1 MLGLAAPAQDSAT
14 ANHIYGSDKSHIM
27 NKGCVLIAVLIPSF
41 VMVPTQ
47 MNITIVQFDQ
57 YYELLPDGNMMATW
71 EITILPDGNE
81 KNMVLHAFFS
91 KKAYIKEL
99 VVSDALGSLSSRV
112 ISREDVPLIEVTFRE
127 RLSPGAEYY
136 FTCRMEVWKAADIGE
151 TEGSF
156 TVLTGYNFPVDDLN
170 VAVQLPEGT
179 RLRNYFPAD
188 GRVSGE
194 PPSVSWSMSSLPE
207 GYSINI
213 SVAFDVLSKT
223 FADNLFSDAE
233 NLYRLKDFEN
243 SRKKFEEA
251 QKVYESLNLRDE
263 VRQCTVYLDRI
274 TGMEQGLPVFEE
286 AVTLYKNE
294 EYEKAATKF
303 EQVKTIYEEHNI
315 DTAEVDTYISDCS
328 TYMKAFD
335 ELEKAENYVREGK
348 YDEAREH
355 FMNAKNFFSD
365 VADSAMMQE
374 IDAKLEQ
381 IKPVETKES
390 EPPQTE
396 TGRRGTGLLLM
407 IFVVIGVIAF
417 VVMKLRKPAVVQTED
432 EIREE
437 MRELKA
443 RYVYGE
449 INKKQYEERLAPL
462 EEQLKSKKAE

>member
-1 MLGLAAPAQDSAT
+1 
-14 ANHIYGSDKSHIM
+14 M

-41 VMVPTQ
+41 VMVPAQ
-47 MNITIVQFDQ
+47 MDIAIVQFDQ
-57 YYELLPDGNMMATW
+57 YYELLPDGNMTATW
-71 EITILPDGNE
+71 DITIVPEGNA
-81 KNMVLHAFFS
+81 KNMVLYAFFS

-99 VVSDALGSLSSRV
+99 VVSDAVGSLSSRV
-112 ISREDVPLIEVTFRE
+112 ISREDVPLIEVTFRD
-127 RLSPGAEYY
+127 RLSPGAEYH
-136 FTCRMEVWKAADIGE
+136 FTCHLNVWKAADIGE

-156 TVLTGYNFPVDDLN
+156 TLLTGYNFPVDRLN

-194 PPSVSWSMSSLPE
+194 PPSVSWNMSSLPE
-207 GYSINI
+207 GYNINI
-213 SVAFDVLSKT
+213 SVAFDVMSKT
-223 FADNLFSDAE
+223 FADNLFSDGE

-243 SRKKFEEA
+243 ARKKFEEA

-286 AVTLYKNE
+286 AVDLYDEGNYGE
-294 EYEKAATKF
+294 AVTKF
-303 EQVKTIYEEHNI
+303 EQAKTLYEEHNV
-315 DTAEVDTYISDCS
+315 DTAEVDTYISDCN
-328 TYMKAFD
+328 TYIKAFD
-335 ELEKAENYVREGK
+335 ELEKAENYVKEGK
-348 YDEAREH
+348 NDEAREH
-355 FMNAKNFFSD
+355 FMNAKNLFSD

-381 IKPVETKES
+381 IKPAETKS

-396 TGRRGTGLLLM
+396 TGRRGTGLLLI
-407 IFVVIGVIAF
+407 IFVVVGVIAF
-417 VVMKLRKPAVVQTED
+417 SVMKLRKPAVVQTED

-449 INKKQYEERLAPL
+449 INKKQYEERLARL
-462 EEQLKSKKAE
+462 EEQLQSKKAE